1 MTIMN
6 MVGGGGDPE
15 EITLT
20 LPVLN
25 GKYSYRMASSS
36 SASNYASIYSTT
48 NTPSAGEV
56 RVYPEQ
62 NTAKIAVYP
71 SVDYTDQG
79 SYKANYYTYRV
90 KVNYSASDQAYLDA
104 IYDALGGGFSM
115 ACSTYARQKN
125 GSNIYPGDPTVVR
138 YYTKGLAEVYTTIT
152 YSGPEVDDYY
162 LLPNGVYR

>member
-20 LPVLN
+20 LPALN
-25 GKYSYRMASSS
+25 GKYSYRISSSS
-36 SASNYASIYSTT
+36 SATSYASIYSTT
-48 NTPSAGEV
+48 NTLSSGKV
-56 RVYPEQ
+56 KVYPEQ

-71 SVDYTDQG
+71 SVDRTDQG
-79 SYKANYYTYRV
+79 SYKANDYTYRV

-115 ACSTYARQKN
+115 ACSVYARNDN
-125 GSNIYPGDPTVVR
+125 GANMYPGDPTVVR

-152 YSGPEVDDYY
+152 YSGPEAHDYY
-162 LLPNGVYR
+162 LLPNGIYR